1 MKDKAPKAKSDDD
14 SSQQPRQQHTPSA
27 KEQSI
32 IETEDRIKERESFRY
47 VGRQLAR
54 RQAPGILII
63 NLDDLDYAFAGGSS
77 SPSYVYAGGT

>member
-32 IETEDRIKERESFRY
+32 IETEDRIKERE
-47 VGRQLAR
+47 
-54 RQAPGILII
+54 
-63 NLDDLDYAFAGGSS
+63 NLSDTSDDNSRAGKRPAS
-77 SPSYVYAGGT
+77 